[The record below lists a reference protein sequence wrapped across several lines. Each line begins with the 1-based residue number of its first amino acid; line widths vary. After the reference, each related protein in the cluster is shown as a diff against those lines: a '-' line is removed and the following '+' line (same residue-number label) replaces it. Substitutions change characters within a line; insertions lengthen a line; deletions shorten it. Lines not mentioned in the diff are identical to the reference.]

1 VNASKAVMIAGIFF
15 IILLSGCNRN
25 AADMIIKGSVTVNE
39 KAETLTF
46 SGVLSDEALDPDT
59 PFRARFFLQGK
70 TIKNALGTD
79 LIYTDKELKSHK
91 EGEAS
96 KEFKVEKTVDIK
108 KSEDIDKIISE
119 IKNKDKEAVTI
130 EIVNDNGRI
139 DDKVLHDIKTS
150 SN

>member
-1 VNASKAVMIAGIFF
+1 MKGSRAIMIAGIFLT
-15 IILLSGCNRN
+15 ILLSGCNRN
-25 AADMIIKGSVTVNE
+25 AADMVVKGSVTLNE
-39 KAETLTF
+39 EADTVTFYGILT
-46 SGVLSDEALDPDT
+46 DEALEPDT

-79 LIYTDKELKSHK
+79 LIYTDEELKSRK
-91 EGEAS
+91 EGESS

-108 KSEDIDKIISE
+108 KSGDIEKIISE

-139 DDKVLHDIKTS
+139 DDKVLHDVKKE
-150 SN
+150 